1 MMKTTALVAYFLL
14 QIDREYY
21 PAALLTKEGSPESSL
36 EKYLEE
42 TIENPRKRALT
53 CPAGENG
60 AEGAFYTPAPRVPFN
75 MIETLYGNGKLLAS
89 IMHGHKQQRAV
100 EKAKYKSETAY
111 TSRAARTVGF
121 TSGKSSEAELEE
133 DADDSA
139 HLTERAE
146 ELQFITHTEKAKMMK
161 DQVLKKG
168 QGVTFDVLKPQSTEA
183 EKECPSYK
191 LVPEVVREESMH
203 YYEVPRLGSYL
214 AIKLEYES
222 CLHAESFD
230 KGLKDYKIIN
240 DFNNDL

>member
-1 MMKTTALVAYFLL
+1 M
-14 QIDREYY
+14 QD
-21 PAALLTKEGSPESSL
+21 LTNH
-36 EKYLEE
+36 LEE
-42 TIENPRKRALT
+42 FT
-53 CPAGENG
+53 G
-60 AEGAFYTPAPRVPFN
+60 ATAVY
-75 MIETLYGNGKLLAS
+75 IGKLAKPIKGVSKGLA
-89 IMHGHKQQRAV
+89 
-100 EKAKYKSETAY
+100 
-111 TSRAARTVGF
+111 
-121 TSGKSSEAELEE
+121 E

-168 QGVTFDVLKPQSTEA
+168 QGVTFDVLKPQSAEA